1 MMNQKILLKIAR
13 WTFRFFLLILGAG
26 TVMTGWGLCQ
36 EPESAELG
44 VLLLFAGVLLPGGE
58 GLFYLLKEV
67 EKRVK

>member
-1 MMNQKILLKIAR
+1 MNPKILLQTAR
-13 WTFRFFLLILGAG
+13 WMLRVFLFILGVG

-36 EPESAELG
+36 DPESAELG

>member
-1 MMNQKILLKIAR
+1 MNPKILLQTAR
-13 WTFRFFLLILGAG
+13 WMLRVFLFILGVG
-26 TVMTGWGLCQ
+26 TVMIGWGLCQ